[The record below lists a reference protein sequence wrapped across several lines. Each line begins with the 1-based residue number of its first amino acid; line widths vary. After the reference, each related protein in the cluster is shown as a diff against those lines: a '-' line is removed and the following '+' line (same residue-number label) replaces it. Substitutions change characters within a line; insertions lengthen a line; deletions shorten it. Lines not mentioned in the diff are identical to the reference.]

1 MKGHIRKR
9 GLKSWAIKVELP
21 RDPVTGKRRTKW
33 HTVRGTKRQ
42 AEIELTRLLHEIN
55 TGQYAEPSRMSVA
68 QYLEHWLETYA
79 QHNVSGKTFERYEQI
94 VRSHLVP
101 GLGSLKLAHLAPM
114 HVQEYLA
121 NGLANG
127 RVDGKG
133 GLSPQ
138 SVKHHYR
145 VLSQALRQAVR
156 WQVLARNP
164 CASVDPPR
172 VPRREMAILDHQQAA
187 QLLKSAEPRPEYVA
201 VLLALTTG
209 MRRGEILALRWS
221 DVDLN
226 GRTLAVRQTL
236 EQTRAGLNFK
246 QPKTPRSRR
255 AISLA
260 SIAVQALHRHR
271 IAQATERL
279 RLGPAYIDNDLVNAR
294 PGGSPM
300 NPHGLTYAFSELAK
314 RNGLS
319 VRFHDLRHTHISH
332 LLAAGVHP
340 KIASERA
347 GHASVSITMD
357 VYSHLMPGLQQE
369 AAERVDAALRLAL
382 EE

>member
-9 GLKSWAIKVELP
+9 GRSSWALKIELP

-42 AEIELTRLLHEIN
+42 AEKELNRLLHEVN
-55 TGQYAEPSRMSVA
+55 TGQYSEAPRMSVA
-68 QYLEHWLETYA
+68 EYLKHWLETYA
-79 QHNVSGKTFERYEQI
+79 RHNVSGKTFERYEQI
-94 VRSHLVP
+94 VRTHLVP
-101 GLGSLKLAHLAPM
+101 GLGSLKLVQLAPM
-114 HVQEYLA
+114 HVQEHLA
-121 NGLANG
+121 KSLAHG

-145 VLSQALRQAVR
+145 LLSQAFRQAVR
-156 WQVLARNP
+156 WQLLARNP
-164 CASVDPPR
+164 CLSVDPPR
-172 VPRREMAILDHQQAA
+172 VPRREMAILDHQQTA
-187 QLLKSAEPRPEYVA
+187 QLLKAAEARPEYIA
-201 VLLALTTG
+201 ILLALTTG
-209 MRRGEILALRWS
+209 IRRGEILALRWS
-221 DVDLN
+221 DVDLD

-236 EQTRAGLNFK
+236 EQTRGGLNFK

-255 AISLA
+255 TISLPN
-260 SIAVQALHRHR
+260 ITVEALRRHR
-271 IAQATERL
+271 VEQAEERL
-279 RLGPAYIDNDLVNAR
+279 RLGPIYMDNDLVNAR
-294 PGGSPM
+294 PDGLPM
-300 NPHGLTYAFSELAK
+300 NPHGLTYTFSELAK

-319 VRFHDLRHTHISH
+319 VRFHDLRHSHISH

-357 VYSHLMPGLQQE
+357 VYSHLMPGLQQD
-369 AAERVDAALRLAL
+369 AADRVDAALRRAL
-382 EE
+382 KE